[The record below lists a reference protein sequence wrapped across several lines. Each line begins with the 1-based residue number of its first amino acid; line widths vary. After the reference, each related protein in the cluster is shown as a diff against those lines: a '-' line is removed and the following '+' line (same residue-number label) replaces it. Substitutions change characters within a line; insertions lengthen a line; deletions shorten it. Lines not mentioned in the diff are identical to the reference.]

1 MRPAKATAILL
12 GLMLVGAAPGTAAL
26 AAPPPGATTAAQPS
40 NPDPWQRFNRAGFAV
55 HQFLDRWF
63 LRPVAMAYQ
72 HVTPSPVRQGVHN
85 FLGNLGEPVVAAND
99 LMQGRV
105 SKAGLTTA
113 RFVTNSTVGV
123 AGLFDVARHLGA
135 PHHDNSFGLTLG
147 RAHVASGPYLFVP
160 LMGPSTVRDLF
171 GAVVDS
177 ALDPLHWVRYRSSV
191 EVNIGRIVVGGLDVR
206 ARIDP
211 DLRALLADATDPYA
225 TLRSVY
231 LQNRQSEIEDN
242 GAATPPA
249 LPDFGEPIEA
259 PPTPSSASPAAPA
272 PASAPE
278 PAAATPPA
286 AGPPAPPADAS
297 PPAPPPR

>member
-12 GLMLVGAAPGTAAL
+12 GLIVVGAAPGTAARA
-26 AAPPPGATTAAQPS
+26 AAPGAAATTRAS
-40 NPDPWQRFNRAGFAV
+40 NPDPWQGFNRAGFAV
-55 HQFLDRWF
+55 HQFLDHWF
-63 LRPVAMAYQ
+63 LRPAAMAYQ
-72 HVTPSPVRQGVHN
+72 HVTPAPVRQGVHN

-123 AGLFDVARHLGA
+123 AGLFDVARHMGA

-147 RAHVASGPYLFVP
+147 RAHVAAGPYLFVP
-160 LMGPSTVRDLF
+160 LMGPSTIRDLF
-171 GAVVDS
+171 GSVVDA
-177 ALDPLHWVRYRSSV
+177 ALDPLHWVRYRNSV
-191 EVNIGRIVVGGLDVR
+191 EVNVTRVVLGGLDER

-231 LQNRQSEIEDN
+231 LQNRQSEIENN
-242 GAATPPA
+242 GAAAPSA
-249 LPDFGEPIEA
+249 LPDFGEPAE
-259 PPTPSSASPAAPA
+259 PPPPSAAPA
-272 PASAPE
+272 PASSPE
-278 PAAATPPA
+278 PSAPVVDPAGTPP
-286 AGPPAPPADAS
+286 PPTAPS
-297 PPAPPPR
+297 TPPTTTPTPTPTP